1 MKPVFNQITVIE
13 QRKRTPEYEGNL
25 KEVSATGFMDLNG
38 VTAIGKMS
46 QTVLAGG
53 VSEKVPQG
61 TDFSGASLQSKL
73 ILGDKFGQI
82 HLVDVSRKA
91 VLDKMEIARFKGRR
105 IINISS
111 ATIEWIDT
119 KLTYVAVVARGSPVV
134 SIVCFKHNENKLYSF
149 YSLNTAPTL
158 ENSDA
163 LEQNEG
169 QTYLEL
175 PAETKL
181 SLDCEFMSII
191 SFDGAVKVI
200 RMPAII
206 DPM

>member
-1 MKPVFNQITVIE
+1 
-13 QRKRTPEYEGNL
+13 
-25 KEVSATGFMDLNG
+25 
-38 VTAIGKMS
+38 
-46 QTVLAGG
+46 
-53 VSEKVPQG
+53 
-61 TDFSGASLQSKL
+61 L

-82 HLVDVSRKA
+82 HLVDVSRKL
-91 VLDKMEIARFKGRR
+91 VLDKMEISKFKGRR
-105 IINISS
+105 IINIST

-158 ENSDA
+158 DNPDA

-191 SFDGAVKVI
+191 SFDGAVKVVK
-200 RMPAII
+200 MPEII